1 MGRHHASATT
11 VVDAATI
18 KALYAPL
25 IRALMTAMRET
36 YQQISAQNSWA
47 PGQMFP
53 LLHHPVL
60 VSVRHQQSV
69 NEELTFP
76 CLSEK
81 KEPLADV

>member
-60 VSVRHQQSV
+60 KRKNHSQMF
-69 NEELTFP
+69 EEGRRVL
-76 CLSEK
+76 
-81 KEPLADV
+81 